1 MSQIV
6 IDVAFTYCSLQG
18 SMKPLCRCI
27 IQHTTVLFFFFFFF
41 SINKFIIGR
50 QSVERIVL
58 AWLESLTTLPSC
70 FSFWTWVEW
79 FRSIFQFR
87 RYANTLDTDSV
98 PMEPLFAVYVPKDT
112 CLHDEVDLRFRCTRI
127 TWRKQL
133 DDEEEK
139 QSNIKIGSGRSNRPL
154 YPNEKAFVVL
164 PQGIA
169 APGSQRMHLR

>member
-27 IQHTTVLFFFFFFF
+27 IQHTTVLFVFSFF
-41 SINKFIIGR
+41 SMSKFIIGR

-58 AWLESLTTLPSC
+58 ALLESLTMLPSC

-79 FRSIFQFR
+79 FRSTFPCR

-98 PMEPLFAVYVPKDT
+98 PIEHLFAVYVPKDT
-112 CLHDEVDLRFRCTRI
+112 CLLDEVDLRFRCARI
-127 TWRKQL
+127 TRRKQL

-139 QSNIKIGSGRSNRPL
+139 QSNIKIGSGRSNRPM
-154 YPNEKAFVVL
+154 YPNEKAYVFLSQV
-164 PQGIA
+164 IA
-169 APGSQRMHLR
+169 APGSQTMHLR